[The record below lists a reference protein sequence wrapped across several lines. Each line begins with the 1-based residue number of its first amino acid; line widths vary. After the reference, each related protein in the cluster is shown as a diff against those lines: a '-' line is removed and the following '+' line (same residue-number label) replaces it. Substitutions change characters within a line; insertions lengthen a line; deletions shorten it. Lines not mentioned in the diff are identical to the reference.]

1 MKKLL
6 LSVLSIGTFY
16 AANAQCTPVDC
27 NAALIAE
34 GITYGGTCD
43 STIMDG
49 VVGQPYN
56 DFESFVITDNCFNA
70 QIIDPGQPNIDIK
83 ITNVDNLSY
92 SAMPAGISAQANASS
107 YTPPGGGYIT
117 GCVSYTGTPTEVGIF
132 GDTIHL
138 VADVE
143 VCGFIPVPMN
153 DNPATYRVWHKIK
166 PDPSFTLNSSYCD
179 TDGPVTLTADVTTGG
194 TFTIDGAVATS
205 FDPSTLG
212 AGTYTVKYVVSKMEG
227 AALFPA
233 SDSLSMVVSVVT
245 SGATVY
251 LDSDNDGYGDAAVSQ
266 VIVGCS
272 VPANYVQNADDCNDS
287 DEDINPDATD
297 IPGNGIDEDCSG
309 SDAVAGIDEKSGI
322 TFGLY
327 PNPANESITLIN
339 VLSESAQLMDVNGKV
354 LDSKNTN
361 AAKEVYFN
369 VSSLQQ
375 GVYFVQ
381 ANGQTIRFIKN

>member
-6 LSVLSIGTFY
+6 LSVLSLGTLY
-16 AANAQCTPVDC
+16 TVNAQCTPVDC

-34 GITYGGTCD
+34 GINYGGTCD

-49 VVGQPYN
+49 VVGQPYS
-56 DFESFVITDNCFNA
+56 DFESFVLTDNCFDA
-70 QIIDPGQPNIDIK
+70 GEIDPSQAGVMIK

-92 SAMPAGISAQANASS
+92 SAMPAGISAQANAAS
-107 YTPPGGGYIT
+107 YSPPGGGYVT

-138 VADVE
+138 VADVQ
-143 VCGFIPVPMN
+143 VCGFIPVPIN
-153 DNPATYRVWHKIK
+153 DNDATYRIWHKIK
-166 PDPSFTLNSSYCD
+166 PDPSFNINTSYCD
-179 TDGPVTLTADVTTGG
+179 TDGPVTLTPNVTTGG
-194 TFTIDGAVATS
+194 TFTINGAVATS

-212 AGTYTVKYVVSKMEG
+212 VGTYVVKYSVSKMEG

-233 SDSLSMVVSVVT
+233 SDSLSVVVSVVT

-251 LDSDNDGYGDAAVSQ
+251 LDSDGDGYGDAAVSQ
-266 VIVGCS
+266 VISGCS
-272 VPANYVQNADDCNDS
+272 VPANYVQNSDDCDDS
-287 DEDINPDATD
+287 DEDINPNATD

-309 SDAVAGIDEKSGI
+309 SDAVAGIDEKNGI

-327 PNPANESITLIN
+327 PNPASESITLIN
-339 VLSESAQLMDVNGKV
+339 VLSETAELMDMNGKI
-354 LDSKNTN
+354 LGSNKASATN
-361 AAKEVYFN
+361 EVFFN
-369 VSSLQQ
+369 ISTLQQ
-375 GVYFVQ
+375 GVYFVK